1 MCLTQIATMDG
12 FIKFMNQSQGRDR
25 LFRATQYACM
35 LLSYML
41 ENKAGREKVIMKLKR
56 VESNMSSGRKLF
68 RLGNFIHAIEA
79 SKAAIQLSDSALCYC
94 LTAAN
99 LNRVLYFTCDSVL
112 WAISVGLVSD
122 INKITWRLRATRCYF
137 YSLLFHLARD
147 VYIIRRCMKEEVK
160 GSKHNGKDSG
170 CDKEPDHNH
179 SNSIL
184 KILENIVTIFYLSL
198 RHNPPVLLDTI
209 KNVCD
214 LLSPLDRL
222 GVYQTSQGFVGI
234 CGLVSSIIGIVTVAQ
249 PVLKLKS

>member
-1 MCLTQIATMDG
+1 MINCDYCL
-12 FIKFMNQSQGRDR
+12 S
-25 LFRATQYACM
+25 
-35 LLSYML
+35 
-41 ENKAGREKVIMKLKR
+41 V
-56 VESNMSSGRKLF
+56 F

-79 SKAAIQLSDSALCYC
+79 SKAAIQLSDPALCYC

-122 INKITWRLRATRCYF
+122 LNKAKWRLRATRCYF

-147 VYIIRRCMKEEVK
+147 VYVIRKCMKKEAK
-160 GSKHNGKDSG
+160 GSKQNGKDCG
-170 CDKEPDHNH
+170 CERGPDLNH

-184 KILENIVTIFYLSL
+184 KILENFLTIFYLSL

-209 KNVCD
+209 KNLCD

-222 GVYQTSQGFVGI
+222 GVCQTNQGFIGI
-234 CGLVSSIIGIVTVAQ
+234 CGLVSSIIGIFTVAQ
-249 PVLKLKS
+249 PVLKLKN

>member
-1 MCLTQIATMDG
+1 MDG
-12 FIKFMNQSQGRDR
+12 FVKFTNQSQGRDR

-41 ENKAGREKVIMKLKR
+41 ENKAGREKVVLKLRR

-79 SKAAIQLSDSALCYC
+79 SKAALQLTDPALCYC

-112 WAISVGLVSD
+112 WAISVGLVSNID
-122 INKITWRLRATRCYF
+122 KAKWRLRATRCYF
-137 YSLLFHLARD
+137 YSLLFHLAID
-147 VYIIRRCMKEEVK
+147 VYIIRQCIEKETK
-160 GSKHNGKDSG
+160 GKRRNGKVAG
-170 CDKEPDHNH
+170 CEKGPDLNH
-179 SNSIL
+179 SKSIVKVL
-184 KILENIVTIFYLSL
+184 KNFFFTLYLSL

-209 KNVCD
+209 KNICD

-222 GVYQTSQGFVGI
+222 GVYQTNQGIIGVS
-234 CGLVSSIIGIVTVAQ
+234 GLVSSIIGIVTVAQ
-249 PVLKLKS
+249 PVLKLKN